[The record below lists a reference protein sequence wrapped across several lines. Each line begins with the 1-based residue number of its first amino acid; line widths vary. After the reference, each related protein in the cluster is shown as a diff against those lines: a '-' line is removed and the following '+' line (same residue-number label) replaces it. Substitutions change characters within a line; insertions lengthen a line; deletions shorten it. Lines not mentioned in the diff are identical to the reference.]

1 EVKTSSSMAPILTA
15 QAVSKRF
22 GATPLFANLSLSI
35 NDGDRIGLIGPNGA
49 GKSTLLA
56 MLAGE
61 QQPDSG
67 EITAR
72 RRAAVAYVE
81 QLSEFAPEITVRQ
94 IVERAMER
102 AAVPADER
110 EQRLRETLGRAG
122 FTDDGIEGASFSAA
136 AATLSGG
143 WRKRLALVEG
153 LVQRPDVLLLDEPTN
168 HLDIEGI
175 EWLEETLR
183 SARFAVVV
191 ITHDRYFLENVA
203 NDVIELSRTYAE
215 GMLRVRGTYSDFLE
229 QRESYMESQM
239 RVQEGLRNRVRTEI
253 EWLRRGP
260 KARATKAK
268 ARIDN
273 ANALIGKLAEV
284 DARMR
289 NSATSIS
296 FDATD
301 RETKRLIELENVSVA
316 YEGREI
322 VRGVNLLLTNRTRLG
337 IIGPNG
343 AGKTTILRAITG
355 DLPVSSGT
363 VKRAS
368 ALRIVYL
375 SQLRELDTTITLQ
388 RALAPDSD
396 AVVYQGRVSHVA
408 SYAAKFLFTGD
419 QLRQP
424 VERLSGGERARV
436 LIAQLMLQP
445 ADVLILDEPTN
456 DLDIP
461 TLEILEEALQ
471 EFSGAIVLVTHDRHL
486 LDRVTESVL
495 GLDGRGN
502 AALFADYL
510 QWEQWRESSAAVTQP
525 KAATST
531 PGKPAASTTKKK
543 LSYIEQREFDSIDA
557 AIEAADERLAAAKGR
572 IEDPAVATDP
582 SALTE
587 ALGEFEAA
595 QTEHDRLLERWVEL
609 SEKAG

>member
-1 EVKTSSSMAPILTA
+1 MASILTA

-22 GATPLFANLSLSI
+22 GATPLFENLSLSI

-61 QQPDSG
+61 QQPDTG
-67 EITAR
+67 EIAVR
-72 RRAAVAYVE
+72 RRAAVTYVR
-81 QLSEFAPEITVRQ
+81 QVSEFAPDITVRQ
-94 IVERAMER
+94 IVEQALER
-102 AAVPADER
+102 ASVPADER

-122 FTDDGIEGASFSAA
+122 FTDEGGEGASFNAVAVS
-136 AATLSGG
+136 LSGG

-153 LVQRPDVLLLDEPTN
+153 FVQRPDVLLLDEPTN

-203 NDVIELSRTYAE
+203 NDIIELSRTYAE
-215 GMLRVRGTYSDFLE
+215 GLLRVRGNYSQFLE
-229 QRESYMESQM
+229 TREAYMESQM

-273 ANALIGKLAEV
+273 AHALIGKLAEV
-284 DARMR
+284 DARLR
-289 NSATSIS
+289 TSSTAIS

-301 RETKRLIELENVSVA
+301 RETKRLIELEHVSVA

-322 VRGVNLLLTNRTRLG
+322 VRDVNLLLSNRARLG

-355 DLPVSSGT
+355 EIPVSSGT
-363 VKRAS
+363 VKRAPS
-368 ALRIVYL
+368 LRIVYL
-375 SQLRELDTTITLQ
+375 SQLRELDPSITLQ

-396 AVVYQGRVSHVA
+396 AVVYQDRVVHVA

-436 LIAQLMLQP
+436 LIARLMLQP

-471 EFSGAIVLVTHDRHL
+471 EFSGAVVLVTHDRHL

-495 GLDGRGN
+495 GLDGRGG
-502 AALFADYL
+502 AAVFADYL
-510 QWEQWRESSAAVTQP
+510 QWEQWRDSTTTAAQP
-525 KAATST
+525 KPVTSEAPKTAA
-531 PGKPAASTTKKK
+531 AAPKKK
-543 LSYIEQREFDSIDA
+543 LSYMEQREFDSIDA
-557 AIEAADERLAAAKGR
+557 SIAEADERLAAAKRR

-582 SALTE
+582 AALTE
-587 ALGEFEAA
+587 ALAELEAA
-595 QTEHDRLLERWVEL
+595 QAEHDRLLERWLEL